1 MSEFQLT
8 AEPTEPNAERALVS
22 RAEYARRRGCSHTA
36 VNKAVK
42 AGKIPLAPG
51 TDLIDPAVADLAWA
65 MNRDQAQKSAI
76 AGDGPHTRA
85 ASPIAMPALSVVPQ
99 EGTRAE
105 AELRKEQA
113 KATLAE
119 IQVQRA
125 KGEVVEVA
133 DVQQALS
140 ELVMTVKA
148 RMLGI
153 PGKLGLRFGLAA
165 QRLAEDE
172 IRTALEELS
181 EYRPEAAA

>member
-8 AEPTEPNAERALVS
+8 ADHALVS
-22 RAEYARRRGCSHTA
+22 RAEYARMRGCSHTA

-85 ASPIAMPALSVVPQ
+85 ASPIVLPTPLVGPAQ
-99 EGTRAE
+99 GTRAE

-113 KATLAE
+113 KATIAE
-119 IQVQRA
+119 IQAKRA
-125 KGEVVEVA
+125 EGDVVEVA

-140 ELVMTVKA
+140 ELVMTAKA
-148 RMLGI
+148 RLLGI
-153 PGKLGLRFGLAA
+153 SDKLGLRFGLAA
-165 QRLAEDE
+165 RRLAEDE

-181 EYRPEAAA
+181 EYRPDAAA